1 MTQARADKVEVNA
14 RVHAVYDMLL
24 SGLTQT
30 QLIRHCADT
39 WNLSEKQ
46 VETYISK
53 ARALQMIDA
62 QIERPAWLMQALSKL
77 QNYERQAGEKGY
89 IATALRCIEMQARLR
104 RFELN

>member
-62 QIERPAWLMQALSKL
+62 QIE
-77 QNYERQAGEKGY
+77 KGN
-89 IATALRCIEMQARLR
+89 IATALRCIEMQARLL